1 MKAFHNDPKIK
12 ALYLRRIRAHVKA
25 DELIR
30 GTGWNSG
37 RGCAVGCTLNAYDHN
52 AYETELG
59 IPVMLAY
66 IEDDIFESLP
76 IADAMRWPEQF
87 LKAISVGADLSKVAA
102 QVCIWQYEDPEY
114 GLQNTNEVKRDPEL
128 QRLCSDLVA
137 LLKRDAV
144 SKQEYLD
151 IEARAWARAG
161 AWAGTWTRAREGAW
175 TGTWT
180 RAREGAWAGV
190 GAWAWARAGGP
201 YPVLAAKVLEL
212 LQAVRPHGENDD
224 Q

>member
-151 IEARAWARAG
+151 IEARAWAWVVAWAGVG
-161 AWAGTWTRAREGAW
+161 AWAWV
-175 TGTWT
+175 
-180 RAREGAWAGV
+180 GAWAGV
-190 GAWAWARAGGP
+190 GAWAWALAGARAWAWEGGP

-212 LQAVRPHGENDD
+212 LKAVRPHGENDD